1 MMSGLLI
8 RGGTIVNEGESY
20 RGWIVV
26 ENERIARTGRGD
38 YPRPEFDG
46 ETIDAEGMYV
56 LPGVIDDQV
65 HFREPGLTYKG
76 DLHSESIAA
85 AAGGVTSYMDMPNV
99 KPPTVTNALLEKK
112 SSNVRPKPRWSTTRS
127 TSARRTTISSRSV
140 ASTRSGSAASSSS
153 WARRPAT
160 CSSTTSVRS
169 APCSP
174 KSPVPIAAHC
184 EDEPT
189 VRADMER
196 FRTLYGES
204 GLTAAM
210 HPLIRSAEA
219 CLRSSGKAVSL
230 AERYGGRLHVLHLST
245 ARELQPV
252 RPRGAA
258 RTKAHHLRSL
268 RASPL
273 VQRCRLCPKRQPDQM
288 ESAPSKARCRPRR
301 APGRLLLDGAVDVV
315 ATDHAPQH
323 ARREGT
329 PLCERSVGRSPRTA
343 LAADDARTER
353 AGRIARSN
361 DSSRKCATRRP
372 GCSASATGASC
383 ERAISPTS
391 CSSGPQI
398 HGPYRKKTSCTSA
411 AGRLWKVPRSR
422 TASCG
427 RSSTDGPSTPD
438 GRVD

>member
-26 ENERIARTGRGD
+26 EGERIARTGRGD

-99 KPPTVTNALLEKK
+99 KPPTVTNALLEEKLERAAET
-112 SSNVRPKPRWSTTRS
+112 SVVNYSFYLGATNDNIEQIRRLDPKR
-127 TSARRTTISSRSV
+127 V
-140 ASTRSGSAASSSS
+140 CGVKLFMG
-153 WARRPAT
+153 
-160 CSSTTSVRS
+160 SSTGNMLVDDEHALR
-169 APCSP
+169 ALFAE
-174 KSPVPIAAHC
+174 SPVPIAAHC

-196 FRTLYGES
+196 FRTLFGES

-219 CLRSSGKAVSL
+219 CLRSSEKAVSL

-245 ARELQPV
+245 ARELSLFDRDKPLEQKRITCEV
-252 RPRGAA
+252 CV
-258 RTKAHHLRSL
+258 HHLWFSDADYARKGNLIKWNPAVKTAADRDAL
-268 RASPL
+268 RA
-273 VQRCRLCPKRQPDQM
+273 
-288 ESAPSKARCRPRR
+288 
-301 APGRLLLDGAVDVV
+301 GLLDGAVDVI
-315 ATDHAPQH
+315 ATDHAPH
-323 ARREGT
+323 TLEEK
-329 PLCERSVGRSPRTA
+329 ERPY
-343 LAADDARTER
+343 
-353 AGRIARSN
+353 
-361 DSSRKCATRRP
+361 
-372 GCSASATGASC
+372 ASA
-383 ERAISPTS
+383 P
-391 CSSGPQI
+391 SG
-398 HGPYRKKTSCTSA
+398 GPLVQHSLPMMLELRSE
-411 AGRLWKVPRSR
+411 GVPH
-422 TASCG
+422 
-427 RSSTDGPSTPD
+427 
-438 GRVD
+438 V